1 MAELGQKLGK
11 LSLAILENFVEKAL
25 GEKFVDELR
34 QPTDRELAIESA
46 LEKSETRFTKEFK
59 NKTFAEKMFTQVKD
73 DYLGLLVD
81 AIEKFYEHPTDS
93 DFQTVL
99 NQIITESFSKV
110 DTQLVASAVD
120 LYINILTEEF
130 ALVDEKFRENVRALA
145 DLRMTEIL
153 RRVEVL
159 LSQRETAKI
168 ENTVFRSLHQLPSA
182 PADFT
187 GRETIVAELLNDF
200 NYHKGAAI
208 SGLTGMGGIGK
219 TALGLVVAHQIVE
232 KYPDA
237 QIFLDLKGTTTPL
250 GVVDIARYVILQ
262 FEPSAD
268 LRGLDETNFSGAYQS
283 VLHGRQALLFLDNAS
298 DAGQI
303 APLIPPAPCALLVT
317 SRKVFS
323 VAGIK
328 THRVGVLKENEAI
341 DFLLDL
347 CPRINDKAAE
357 LAKACAYLPL
367 ALRIAGSFLKVNT
380 NWKVDK
386 YLEELKS
393 TKGRFETLAKSR
405 AGAELTTE
413 PDVWA
418 TFELSYNQLKDA
430 EQKNWRALGVFPASF
445 DGSTVAAVWGMEEE
459 DADNL
464 LAVFMRYYSLVEYN
478 ETASRYEL
486 HDLLAEYALSQMESG
501 EEQEV
506 RLKHAARYKDV
517 LGAADDLA
525 QQMTCILKVAIKSYW
540 VCVCSI
546 WNGNIFVLGRR
557 GLHKI

>member
-130 ALVDEKFRENVRALA
+130 ALVDEKFREDVRAMA

-250 GVVDIARYVILQ
+250 GVVDIARYGILQ

-380 NWKVDK
+380 K
-386 YLEELKS
+386 
-393 TKGRFETLAKSR
+393 
-405 AGAELTTE
+405 
-413 PDVWA
+413 
-418 TFELSYNQLKDA
+418 
-430 EQKNWRALGVFPASF
+430 KNWRALGVFPASF

-464 LAVFMRYYSLVEYN
+464 LAV
-478 ETASRYEL
+478 
-486 HDLLAEYALSQMESG
+486 
-501 EEQEV
+501 
-506 RLKHAARYKDV
+506 
-517 LGAADDLA
+517 
-525 QQMTCILKVAIKSYW
+525 
-540 VCVCSI
+540 
-546 WNGNIFVLGRR
+546 
-557 GLHKI
+557 